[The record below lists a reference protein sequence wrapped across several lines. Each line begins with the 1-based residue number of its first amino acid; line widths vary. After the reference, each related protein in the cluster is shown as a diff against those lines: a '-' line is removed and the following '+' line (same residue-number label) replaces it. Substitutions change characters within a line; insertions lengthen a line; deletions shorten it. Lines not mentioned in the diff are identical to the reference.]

1 MPFSGILYG
10 NKRRYHGKGDKAVGH
25 NADTASESSM
35 YRSYL
40 AAFHF
45 LDYYYF
51 HINYPENKAGL
62 LGGMLGAMSPDN
74 GVISGIPD
82 IAYYSKWVE
91 ITGDDFRGDGCL
103 ECFERYAR
111 FYINEYDFD
120 FLLPVLEY
128 LESDVGKRKFEEIER
143 DIMA

>member
-1 MPFSGILYG
+1 M
-10 NKRRYHGKGDKAVGH
+10 GH
-25 NADTASESSM
+25 NDDKVFESIM

-40 AAFHF
+40 VAFHF

-51 HINYPENKAGL
+51 HINYSENKAGF

-74 GVISGIPD
+74 GVISGISD

-91 ITGDDFRGDGCL
+91 ITGDDLRGDGCL
-103 ECFERYAR
+103 EIFKRYAR
-111 FYINEYDFD
+111 FYISEFDFD